1 MAGSRL
7 SYGPPECGVGVLRG
21 RSFGKDPRLHIMFFQ
36 FRYQD
41 SLRYFTRTNNEQ
53 HPFCWEP
60 GYHFGTSWHLL
71 YPHARHLALRWFLTL
86 VLLCSDNMFA
96 SVGNICRLEYG
107 RCTKYLGTKYH
118 ISLGRSLSGARR
130 DPDDCAK
137 IKSEYDVVHW
147 WLAARNIFF
156 MGCH

>member
-1 MAGSRL
+1 MVPRNAGSV
-7 SYGPPECGVGVLRG
+7 SSGVGHSAKIRVFISCSF
-21 RSFGKDPRLHIMFFQ
+21 SFGIKTPFDILPEPIMNNIHSAENRVTILGRLGI
-36 FRYQD
+36 
-41 SLRYFTRTNNEQ
+41 YFTPTLVIS
-53 HPFCWEP
+53 PFGDFSPW
-60 GYHFGTSWHLL
+60 
-71 YPHARHLALRWFLTL
+71 

-118 ISLGRSLSGARR
+118 MSLGRSLSGARR

-147 WLAARNIFF
+147 RLAARNIFF